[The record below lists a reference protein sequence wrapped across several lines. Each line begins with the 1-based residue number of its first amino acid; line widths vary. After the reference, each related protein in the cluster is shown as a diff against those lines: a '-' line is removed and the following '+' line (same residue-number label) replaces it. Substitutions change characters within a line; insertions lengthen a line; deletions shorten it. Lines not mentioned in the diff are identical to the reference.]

1 MKENFTGCRTI
12 QSIYYP
18 EKSALAASRGSYD
31 TEKLLVD
38 VEIDIVKD
46 CRALSFSR
54 IDFGD
59 VLDFEK
65 GLRGLGHVLDVG
77 KRFVGLGQRVLGLE
91 LVPISLPEQ
100 SSPDE
105 PVDR

>member
-18 EKSALAASRGSYD
+18 EKSALAASRGPYD
-31 TEKLLVD
+31 TEEFLVD
-38 VEIDIVKD
+38 VEINIVKD
-46 CRALSFSR
+46 CRALAFSR

-65 GLRGLGHVLDVG
+65 GLGGLGHVLDVR
-77 KRFVGLGQRVLGLE
+77 KRSIRLGQSVLSLE
-91 LVPISLPEQ
+91 LVPIRLPEQ